1 MEEDRRS
8 FSDIAASYD
17 AWAVA
22 AETEAE
28 EILASM
34 DACAIEVQSDRRCRA
49 TNLMAE
55 ALEFK
60 ERAEELRKLAF
71 VTGIRIDVDR
81 EGHRHN
87 RTLNCFALLKLW
99 L

>member
-1 MEEDRRS
+1 MRFMEEDRRS

-55 ALEFK
+55 ALE
-60 ERAEELRKLAF
+60 L
-71 VTGIRIDVDR
+71 IRPLYGD
-81 EGHRHN
+81 HN
-87 RTLNCFALLKLW
+87 WSETRLV
-99 L
+99 